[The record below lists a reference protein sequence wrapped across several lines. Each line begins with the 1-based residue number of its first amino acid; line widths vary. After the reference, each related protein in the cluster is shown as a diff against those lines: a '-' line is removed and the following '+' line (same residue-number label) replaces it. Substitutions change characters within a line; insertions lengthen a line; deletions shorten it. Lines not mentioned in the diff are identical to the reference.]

1 MSPSEN
7 STNSTG
13 MNVSAAPGVFLMTNN
28 FETGGSERQFATL
41 ARALDPAAYRL
52 CLGCIV
58 SKGAF
63 LEGLGDVPAFPLGGS
78 LYGAKSLQTR
88 LRLARHLRREK
99 IAVAHAFDFYT
110 NLTMIPAARLARVPV
125 VIGSQRQIGDLLTP
139 AQFRAQLASFR
150 WCDVVVCNSRAAA
163 APLLEHG
170 LPQSK
175 IAVIGNGLPV
185 SAFAQPEP
193 ALPRRPDLLRVGM
206 VARMNAQYK
215 NHSLFLR
222 AATLVASR
230 FPHVEF
236 VLVGD
241 GPLRSEL
248 EQQAEALGIR
258 HRVQFLGERH
268 DVDAVLASLD
278 ISVLPSASESL
289 SNAILES
296 MAAAVPVV
304 ATRVGGNPE
313 LINDET
319 GILVEAD
326 AEAALAGGMERLLR
340 DAGLRAMLGS
350 KAREFARR
358 RFSVESI
365 SRQYEELY
373 CDWLERKTHH
383 RVNPRSRPK
392 ISGRSG
398 NDSAN
403 DRLRVTIIAPTL
415 RYVGGQ
421 SVQADLLLRHWRD
434 DPKIEARLLPV
445 DPPLPFGLRWIERIP
460 VLRTSVREPLYLW
473 KLWRELRNTD
483 IAHIFSASYYSF
495 LLAPAPASWIAR
507 LRGKRT
513 LLNYHSGEARDH
525 LQRFPRARKTL
536 ANVDRLIVP
545 SAYLVD
551 VFREFDLEAQS
562 VPNVVD
568 LEQISFRPR
577 GALRPH
583 LVCTRGFHPYYCVD
597 VVVRAFAE
605 VQRQFRD
612 ARLDLVGGGPT
623 ESEIRALVQQLNLRN
638 VNFAGVV
645 SRAEIGRYYDEADIF
660 INASRVDNMPLS
672 ILEAFAAGTPVVTT
686 APECMRYLVEHEQ
699 TGLLSETG
707 DATALAENVIRLLR
721 DPELSSRL
729 ARTAHEES
737 RRFQWKSVRTQWL
750 QVYESL
756 APRKIAQY
764 SSAEDCGVLK

>member
-1 MSPSEN
+1 M
-7 STNSTG
+7 
-13 MNVSAAPGVFLMTNN
+13 
-28 FETGGSERQFATL
+28 
-41 ARALDPAAYRL
+41 
-52 CLGCIV
+52 
-58 SKGAF
+58 
-63 LEGLGDVPAFPLGGS
+63 
-78 LYGAKSLQTR
+78 
-88 LRLARHLRREK
+88 
-99 IAVAHAFDFYT
+99 
-110 NLTMIPAARLARVPV
+110 
-125 VIGSQRQIGDLLTP
+125 
-139 AQFRAQLASFR
+139 
-150 WCDVVVCNSRAAA
+150 
-163 APLLEHG
+163 
-170 LPQSK
+170 
-175 IAVIGNGLPV
+175 
-185 SAFAQPEP
+185 
-193 ALPRRPDLLRVGM
+193 
-206 VARMNAQYK
+206 
-215 NHSLFLR
+215 
-222 AATLVASR
+222 
-230 FPHVEF
+230 
-236 VLVGD
+236 
-241 GPLRSEL
+241 
-248 EQQAEALGIR
+248 
-258 HRVQFLGERH
+258 
-268 DVDAVLASLD
+268 
-278 ISVLPSASESL
+278 
-289 SNAILES
+289 
-296 MAAAVPVV
+296 
-304 ATRVGGNPE
+304 
-313 LINDET
+313 
-319 GILVEAD
+319 
-326 AEAALAGGMERLLR
+326 
-340 DAGLRAMLGS
+340 
-350 KAREFARR
+350 
-358 RFSVESI
+358 
-365 SRQYEELY
+365 
-373 CDWLERKTHH
+373 
-383 RVNPRSRPK
+383 
-392 ISGRSG
+392 
-398 NDSAN
+398 
-403 DRLRVTIIAPTL
+403 
-415 RYVGGQ
+415 
-421 SVQADLLLRHWRD
+421 QADLLLRHWRD

-645 SRAEIGRYYDEADIF
+645 SRAEIGRYYHEADIF